1 MPFAQRAIIFDITI
15 TKSYD
20 VHYCDH
26 QRYRATVPRTI
37 NVRRLLEVMLQKGHH
52 KWRLGSIDYLLTVA
66 TFWKYFARPTL
77 NEWIAVRST
86 KNIYNIPSQSFE
98 LIIVL

>member
-1 MPFAQRAIIFDITI
+1 MPFALRAVTLDITI

-20 VHYCDH
+20 VHYRDH
-26 QRYRATVPRTI
+26 TRYRATVPRTLS
-37 NVRRLLEVMLQKGHH
+37 VRQLLEVMLQKGHH

-66 TFWKYFARPTL
+66 TFWKYFARPTPH
-77 NEWIAVRST
+77 EWIALRST